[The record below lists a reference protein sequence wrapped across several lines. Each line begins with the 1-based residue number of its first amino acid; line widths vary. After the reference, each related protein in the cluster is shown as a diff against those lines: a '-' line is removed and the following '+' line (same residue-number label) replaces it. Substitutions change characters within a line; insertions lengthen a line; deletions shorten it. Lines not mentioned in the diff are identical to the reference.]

1 MIRRVGSTGSVYESE
16 AQAVL
21 PHESCPVAVLIGFS
35 NRRPAAAPV
44 PCVLLYAPTYC
55 DDP

>member
-21 PHESCPVAVLIGFS
+21 PHESCPVGVLIGFS

-44 PCVLLYAPTYC
+44 PCVLLHAPTYC